1 MVYPDQKPYKYITCI
16 IDNMSIHE
24 DIRSLHFVTAKRG
37 FIPSEVASRLPRLE
51 ATLSL
56 LTQGYRS
63 TTDPLGVFPGM
74 QYGEGSKS
82 TDRRSVDLENDAG
95 TKCRSSKDHI
105 EHAWSTDIQ
114 ERIVQLYFQLV
125 RIDIDTQWENIRV
138 PLESLLRTLSESPN
152 ESIGGSAAL
161 LRNANA
167 SQGTDP
173 QERPQGT
180 VGAPGCFATGD
191 TRNGSK
197 GYEYPMYISVLFRML
212 LHTRDIVSGKGE
224 YALAYR
230 MILSWYTYFPA
241 LAVHALKTF
250 VISDD
255 DESQPFG
262 SWKDMKCM
270 ADVCKQQTGNARHE
284 LIQMCIQWIN
294 AQLKIDSA
302 DSADSK
308 DSPISLCA
316 KWVPREGSRYAW
328 LFKALAEDYYSDTKE
343 KSARSV
349 DFDRF
354 PGENRRETFRTDT
367 ESAKKKAYTHYR
379 KLLAGLNRRLDT
391 VQIKQCGNVWA
402 DIDHH
407 KTTSITL
414 SRNSKA
420 FLNLTQKKEERSDRP
435 DRIEC
440 ARKFKEYVDSRV
452 QRGLDVK
459 GGRMGMNDFT
469 KRAMALT
476 KHIYDDEEDTISIN
490 GNQTEIDLLNAQ
502 WRSNAASQQ
511 MGNMVNMVNM
521 VAMVDTSS
529 SMTGDPLHA
538 AIALGIRV
546 AEHSV
551 LGKRVLTF
559 STTPTWHNLEGK
571 YDFVSMVDSLQGAAW
586 GGSTNFYAALKLI
599 LDALVD
605 QHVPPADAEGLVLAI
620 FSDMQIDLADS
631 SYARAGMHD
640 TIRQMYQDAGYTCPH
655 ILFWNLRSTSG
666 FPCMSST
673 PNTSMM
679 SGFSPALLNVFCEK
693 GPEALKTATP
703 WNMMLET
710 LNAPRYTTSRQ
721 YRSET

>member
-1 MVYPDQKPYKYITCI
+1 
-16 IDNMSIHE
+16 MS
-24 DIRSLHFVTAKRG
+24 
-37 FIPSEVASRLPRLE
+37 
-51 ATLSL
+51 
-56 LTQGYRS
+56 
-63 TTDPLGVFPGM
+63 M
-74 QYGEGSKS
+74 QFGE
-82 TDRRSVDLENDAG
+82 
-95 TKCRSSKDHI
+95 KDHI

-138 PLESLLRTLSESPN
+138 PLESLLRTLSESQKDDVT
-152 ESIGGSAAL
+152 SDGSVDRRL
-161 LRNANA
+161 
-167 SQGTDP
+167 S
-173 QERPQGT
+173 
-180 VGAPGCFATGD
+180 
-191 TRNGSK
+191 
-197 GYEYPMYISVLFRML
+197 YPMYISVLFRML

-270 ADVCKQQTGNARHE
+270 ADVCKQQTGNAHHE
-284 LIQMCIQWIN
+284 LILMCIQWIN
-294 AQLKIDSA
+294 AQLRIDSEASASA
-302 DSADSK
+302 DSSDSK

-328 LFKALAEDYYSDTKE
+328 LFKALAEDYYS
-343 KSARSV
+343 
-349 DFDRF
+349 
-354 PGENRRETFRTDT
+354 ETFRTDT
-367 ESAKKKAYTHYR
+367 EFPYDSLRETCQSLHSVPTFPWSAKKKAYTHYR
-379 KLLAGLNRRLDT
+379 KLLSGLNRRLDT

-420 FLNLTQKKEERSDRP
+420 FLNLTKKKEERSDRP

-476 KHIYDDEEDTISIN
+476 KHIYDEDTISTKK
-490 GNQTEIDLLNAQ
+490 NQTVMDLLNAQ

-511 MGNMVNMVNM
+511 MGNMVNM

-551 LGKRVLTF
+551 VGKRVLTF

-571 YDFVSMVDSLQGAAW
+571 DDFVSMVDSLQGAAW

-605 QHVPPADAEGLVLAI
+605 QHIPPADVEGLVLAI

-703 WNMMLET
+703 WNMMLAT
-710 LNAPRYTTSRQ
+710 LNAPRYTTRVHNMKGG
-721 YRSET
+721 YPK